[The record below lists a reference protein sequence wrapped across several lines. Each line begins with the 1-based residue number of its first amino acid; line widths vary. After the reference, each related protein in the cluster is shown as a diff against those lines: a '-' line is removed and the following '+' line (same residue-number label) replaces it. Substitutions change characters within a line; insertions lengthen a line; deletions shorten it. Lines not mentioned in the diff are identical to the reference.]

1 MIGDDCLLLPV
12 YQMLWIYV
20 LYSFLGWCTEV
31 VFVASNT
38 GKFVNRGFLNG
49 PVCPIYGW
57 GVLFVVL
64 CLTPLKDNF
73 AALFLGSVLLT
84 SLLEF
89 VTGFVLEKFFGDKWW
104 DYSDQPFNI
113 KGYVCLKFSLLWGV
127 ACVLVMSAVQPMIM
141 GLITGI
147 PASIGN
153 VLLVVILLAF
163 AADTVI
169 TVTAAVHMKV
179 RLRVMNELAA
189 RLTAM
194 SNMLGEPLADG
205 ALEVKGKLT
214 DGALEVKERLA
225 DGAQDAKEMLDG
237 KRREFE
243 EAREKLTSL
252 AQQRGIV
259 QARLLKSF
267 PRLQTG
273 RNRDT
278 IEQIKQF
285 WKSKRN

>member
-1 MIGDDCLLLPV
+1 
-12 YQMLWIYV
+12 MLWIFV
-20 LYSFLGWCTEV
+20 IYSFLGWCTEV

-49 PVCPIYGW
+49 PACPIYGW

-64 CLTPLKDNF
+64 CLTPLKDNI
-73 AALFLGSVLLT
+73 AVLFIGSVLLT

-113 KGYVCLKFSLLWGV
+113 KGYVCLKFSLLWGI

-141 GLITGI
+141 TLVNGI
-147 PASIGN
+147 PPVAGT
-153 VLLVVILLAF
+153 VLLAVILLAF
-163 AADTVI
+163 SADTAI

-189 RLTAM
+189 RLTSI
-194 SNMLGEPLADG
+194 SNLLGEPLADG
-205 ALEVKGKLT
+205 ALEVKEKLS
-214 DGALEVKERLA
+214 DGALEVKGKLSDSALEMKGKLA
-225 DGAQDAKEMLDG
+225 GGAQDARDMLDE
-237 KRREFE
+237 KRRDLE
-243 EAREKLTSL
+243 EAREKLKSL

-259 QARLLKSF
+259 QARLLRSF

-273 RNRDT
+273 RNREN
-278 IEQIKQF
+278 IEQIKKF
-285 WKSKRN
+285 WKNKRI